1 MIVEPIQSPRVLLID
16 DDAAS
21 RRVAVDVL
29 RGLGAAVDEA
39 RDGQDGVR
47 RCVGAAYDVV
57 LMDVQMPV
65 MGGIEALRA
74 IRTLLPSERQPRVV
88 ALTAHAVE
96 GTPASMLAAG
106 FDGFLTKPPT
116 ADVLA
121 DAVGLPR
128 PVPAAVVARPAPPAA
143 ATAATAAALYEQVS
157 AHVTEMLG
165 EEDPEFVADLV
176 ESFAVSSREAVADA
190 EATRSAG
197 DAAGLASAAHR
208 LKGSASN
215 VGLGALATQWGEV
228 EETVRGGAAPGDAV
242 DRALRETV
250 QAVELLGGRV

>member
-1 MIVEPIQSPRVLLID
+1 MEPTVFPRVLLID
-16 DDAAS
+16 DDPSS
-21 RRVAVDVL
+21 RRVAADAL

-39 RDGQDGVR
+39 HDGQDGVR

-74 IRTLLPSERQPRVV
+74 IRTLLPAERQPRVV

-96 GTPASMLAAG
+96 GTPAAMLAAG

-121 DAVGLPR
+121 DAVGLRR
-128 PVPAAVVARPAPPAA
+128 PAAAAVVARPAPPAP
-143 ATAATAAALYEQVS
+143 ATAATAAALYDQVS
-157 AHVTEMLG
+157 AHVTDMLG

-190 EATRSAG
+190 EATHSAG

-215 VGLGALATQWGEV
+215 VGLGALAVQWGEV
-228 EETVRGGAAPGDAV
+228 EEAVLGGAAPDDAV
-242 DRALRETV
+242 GRALRETV
-250 QAVELLGGRV
+250 EAVKMLEARV